1 MLYWT
6 IQICSNLE
14 KHYQYWVYLEVW
26 RFVWGVDDQWN
37 KTKKVELERNM
48 NEGFSCNFLNMWQW
62 RIESDGSSFVII
74 LFGSLK
80 VPWILNSLFLT
91 AVLNIINTNDL
102 LQVCWPHKAISPL
115 LCVVSLEFVIHL
127 FLYFLLPLYEIFNF
141 GIVGYSLGHWTSLA
155 D

>member
-102 LQVCWPHKAISPL
+102 LQVCWPHKAISPYM
-115 LCVVSLEFVIHL
+115 FVMFCCQLRICYSFVL
-127 FLYFLLPLYEIFNF
+127 IFSAATLWN
-141 GIVGYSLGHWTSLA
+141 L
-155 D
+155 